1 MAAIFDF
8 IQDLRNRLAFRQSCC
23 LTAAQLARAE
33 RPNIGAPQIPF
44 ETRLTPRGAE
54 SFSEAGD
61 AARRVC
67 ARAHLAVVKNPLS
80 PCDIADA
87 KAPNLTARL
96 AKARRITLTKGA

>member
-23 LTAAQLARAE
+23 LTAAQLAHAE

-44 ETRLTPRGAE
+44 ETRLTTRGAE
-54 SFSEAGD
+54 SFSRD
-61 AARRVC
+61 RAAALRVC
-67 ARAHLAVVKNPLS
+67 AHAHLAVVKNPLS

-87 KAPNLTARL
+87 QAADAPARL
-96 AKARRITLTKGA
+96 AKGGRITLTSGA